1 MVKTVEV
8 KVTDPKLLEEV
19 DALKEKVRTAETI
32 WNDLEIQNTTLRKQL
47 VSAQQQ
53 VQVYEDAL
61 WMFMSDP
68 ICSQMYLRKV
78 LLACHC
84 ATKLIHSSYPRL
96 SLPQSL
102 QKELEDRTSIQHLTA
117 DAAEVESSPP
127 KVASSAVGPAVD
139 AVVIEPV
146 AAPPAAVGVTQAP
159 ADAPLPPLERI
170 DSSNSIE
177 VRCWLFADRFVKFV
191 Q

>member
-68 ICSQMYLRKV
+68 ICS
-78 LLACHC
+78 
-84 ATKLIHSSYPRL
+84 
-96 SLPQSL
+96 
-102 QKELEDRTSIQHLTA
+102 
-117 DAAEVESSPP
+117 
-127 KVASSAVGPAVD
+127 
-139 AVVIEPV
+139 
-146 AAPPAAVGVTQAP
+146 
-159 ADAPLPPLERI
+159 
-170 DSSNSIE
+170 
-177 VRCWLFADRFVKFV
+177 
-191 Q
+191 

>member
-84 ATKLIHSSYPRL
+84 ATKLIYSSYPPTI
-96 SLPQSL
+96 S
-102 QKELEDRTSIQHLTA
+102 T
-117 DAAEVESSPP
+117 
-127 KVASSAVGPAVD
+127 
-139 AVVIEPV
+139 AVVAEGARRSNV
-146 AAPPAAVGVTQAP
+146 
-159 ADAPLPPLERI
+159 
-170 DSSNSIE
+170 DSASDRGCGGSRVVHTE
-177 VRCWLFADRFVKFV
+177 GRLLCRWPRRRCSRD
-191 Q
+191 